1 MKKLVSIFINYRQ
14 KTLLKLEGYYFL
26 NKKLLLDISSLSKIA
41 LSLLFLT
48 GLMAQSYEAN
58 WESLDS
64 RPTPQWY
71 KDAKFGIFIH
81 WGLYSVPAWGP
92 KGSYAEWYLN
102 GINRG
107 DSLRLEYHKE
117 NYGEGFPYRGFKDL
131 FKAEKYNPDKWAELF
146 ENAGAKYVVLTSKH
160 HDGFC
165 LWPNPQSKGYNSSE
179 SAARRDLLGDLTEAV
194 RKTDVKMG
202 FYYSL
207 YEWDN
212 PQYPSNVDTYVN
224 DYMLPQFKDVV
235 QRYKPSIIFSD
246 GEWDRSSEQWR
257 SEEALAWLYNESDA
271 PSDVVVN
278 DRWGSDTRFAHGGY
292 YSTEYDPNSGSM
304 NEEFIKRGWEECR
317 GIGMSFGYNQNEGPE
332 DYMTSEALIKLLV
345 NIVSRGGNLLLNIG
359 PKSDGTIP
367 KIMSDRLLDIGAWLD
382 VNGEAIYGT
391 TVNRI
396 TRTDDGNVQFTLS
409 KDRQTLYAFVDDLSE
424 NSITIPD
431 VVESVNGPV
440 FLLGHEKELSW
451 KSEDG
456 GLKIDLLGI
465 LLNELVVYTFKIP
478 VTPLLDKPN

>member
-1 MKKLVSIFINYRQ
+1 M
-14 KTLLKLEGYYFL
+14 
-26 NKKLLLDISSLSKIA
+26 
-41 LSLLFLT
+41 
-48 GLMAQSYEAN
+48 
-58 WESLDS
+58 
-64 RPTPQWY
+64 
-71 KDAKFGIFIH
+71 
-81 WGLYSVPAWGP
+81 
-92 KGSYAEWYLN
+92 
-102 GINRG
+102 
-107 DSLRLEYHKE
+107 
-117 NYGEGFPYRGFKDL
+117 
-131 FKAEKYNPDKWAELF
+131 
-146 ENAGAKYVVLTSKH
+146 
-160 HDGFC
+160 
-165 LWPNPQSKGYNSSE
+165 
-179 SAARRDLLGDLTEAV
+179 GDLTEAV

-456 GLKIDLLGI
+456 GLKIDLSGI

-478 VTPLLDKPN
+478 VAPFLDKPN